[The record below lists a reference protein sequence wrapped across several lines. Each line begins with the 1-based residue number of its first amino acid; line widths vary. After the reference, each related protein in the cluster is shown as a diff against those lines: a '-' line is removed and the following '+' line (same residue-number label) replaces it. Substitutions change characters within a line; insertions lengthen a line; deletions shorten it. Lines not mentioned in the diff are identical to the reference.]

1 MSTFVSIET
10 VESDMNTKMYIQFRF
25 SLDVGNLVSI
35 LHPEWVFNPTAFVL
49 GNNLNANNVKKKK
62 QRKVCSID

>member
-62 QRKVCSID
+62 TTKSLFD